1 MQDFDDLRIR
11 QLDEVLAS
19 FRVLRQRPPPRTGW
33 TRAIRNALGMTL
45 RQVAERAGISQTAA
59 RSIERNEARFK
70 VQLNTLQNVADALD
84 CEVVYALVPRT
95 SLREMIHTQARRLA
109 DQMISRAADT
119 MELEDQGVAQRES
132 RSQRDAIIRDLLSH
146 RPKHFWNV

>member
-1 MQDFDDLRIR
+1 MHDFDDLRIR

-19 FRVLRQRPPPRTGW
+19 FQVLRQRPPPRTGW

-45 RQVAERAGISQTAA
+45 RQMAERAGISQTAA
-59 RSIERNEARFK
+59 RSIERNEARSK

-95 SLREMIHTQARRLA
+95 SLREMIHTQARLLA

-132 RSQRDAIIRDLLSH
+132 RSQRDAIMRDLLSH